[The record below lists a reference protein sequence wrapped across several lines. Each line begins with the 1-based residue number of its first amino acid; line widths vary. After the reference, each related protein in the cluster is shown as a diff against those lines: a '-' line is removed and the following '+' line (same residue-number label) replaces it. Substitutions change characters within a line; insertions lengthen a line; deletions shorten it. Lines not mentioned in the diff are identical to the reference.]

1 MNETKEINKA
11 LNKEIGLEGALE
23 PNTIKT
29 EQSVRMLKKRAV
41 NEDLSEAMD
50 ELQVVQVKYQ
60 LVLTS
65 TEERRKVR
73 HNLQCLLEMM
83 YLHM

>member
-1 MNETKEINKA
+1 
-11 LNKEIGLEGALE
+11 
-23 PNTIKT
+23 
-29 EQSVRMLKKRAV
+29 MLKKRAV

-50 ELQVVQVKYQ
+50 ELQAVQVKYQ

-83 YLHM
+83 DLHM

>member
-50 ELQVVQVKYQ
+50 ELQAVQVKYQ

-83 YLHM
+83 DLHM